1 MHRRHNQRVRTAI
14 TPPLVVGASFP
25 LWHAGVLALVTPA
38 TTMLVIVAALAL
50 AGVLLALAKRTLKGI
65 TPVHDACRRKR
76 M

>member
-1 MHRRHNQRVRTAI
+1 
-14 TPPLVVGASFP
+14 
-25 LWHAGVLALVTPA
+25 VLALVTPA